1 MPCSYT
7 IHPSI
12 HPSIHLLTAFP
23 LQGPIWAF
31 IGSVPWQHS
40 ECVLASLLILAHLLT
55 FVCNWGLNQEHSTS
69 QSSPIQTKLSPPQSY
84 HHPRATTMHTT
95 NRKVLMCQCDCYN
108 MCVLLARGF
117 NYPMATRIP
126 HATSCYFSSRCTT
139 SLLQPQDNSRPFFF
153 QSDGDLFT
161 MNTYLN
167 KNDLCFI
174 E

>member
-1 MPCSYT
+1 M
-7 IHPSI
+7 HPSI

-40 ECVLASLLILAHLLT
+40 KCVLAPLLTLAHLLT

-95 NRKVLMCQCDCYN
+95 KFSCANVTVIICVCLWPEGSTIRWPHIYFMLLPVTLVQGVLHPCCSHKI
-108 MCVLLARGF
+108 
-117 NYPMATRIP
+117 IP
-126 HATSCYFSSRCTT
+126 
-139 SLLQPQDNSRPFFF
+139 DPFFF
-153 QSDGDLFT
+153 FYL
-161 MNTYLN
+161 MVTYSQW
-167 KNDLCFI
+167 I
-174 E
+174 HI